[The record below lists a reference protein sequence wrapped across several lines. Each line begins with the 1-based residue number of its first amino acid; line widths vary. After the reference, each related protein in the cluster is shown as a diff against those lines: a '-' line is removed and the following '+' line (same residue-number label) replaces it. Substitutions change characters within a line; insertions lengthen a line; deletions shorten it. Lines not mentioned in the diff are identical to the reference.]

1 MKMPWTTADNN
12 MNRKCDDEVKPMRI
26 TRISVDG
33 LFGMF
38 NHDIGMKM
46 DDRITIIHGMNG
58 YGKTTILSMVN
69 ALFNKRYSYLR
80 ATPFKEFRVE
90 LEDGSTVCV
99 TKLSAERAASGK
111 RRRSHAIHVRLLR
124 KGKEVEKADFAS
136 PTPEDMEAHFA
147 IPPFEQFIGGLI
159 RESRD
164 MWRYIPTNEELTF
177 EDVIDRFADQMPQG
191 FIKMEKPNV
200 EWLHR
205 LQKSVKVRFIES
217 QRLLRLSKGN
227 IHRRAHEYESSPAL
241 ELSVAVHANDLAKAI
256 QGKLAEYATLSQSLD
271 RTFPGRLVEHMQSAT
286 VYRTDSIAQ
295 LREKLNKLEDKRN
308 RLQDAG
314 LLDKQEDLRFQVPE
328 ELQEPTQ
335 RVLPVYV
342 TDVEK
347 KLGVFDDIAAK
358 IDLLKDIVNSRF
370 PYKKISIDKEKG
382 FLFRTDDGQ
391 PLNPSHL
398 SSGEQHMLVLFSEL
412 LFRVE
417 SNSLVMIDE
426 PEISLHV
433 TWQKQFLRDLQQVTE
448 LASFD
453 VLIATHSPQIVHDR
467 WDDLTVELQGMATEQ
482 PV

>member
-1 MKMPWTTADNN
+1 

-38 NHDIGMKM
+38 NHDIGMKL

-58 YGKTTILSMVN
+58 YGKTTILRMVN
-69 ALFNKRYSYLR
+69 ALFNKRYSDLR
-80 ATPFKEFRVE
+80 TTPFKEFRVE
-90 LEDGSTVCV
+90 LEDDSTVSV
-99 TKLSAERAASGK
+99 TKLNGERAGTGN
-111 RRRSHAIHVRLLR
+111 RRRSHGIQARLLR
-124 KGKEVEKADFAS
+124 KGREVEKSDFVS
-136 PTPEDMEAHFA
+136 PTQEDMEAHFA
-147 IPPFEQFIGGLI
+147 IPPFEQLI
-159 RESRD
+159 VGIVREGRHT
-164 MWRYIPTNEELTF
+164 WRYVPTNEELSF
-177 EDVIDRFADQMPQG
+177 EDVVDRFADQMPQG
-191 FIKMEKPNV
+191 FFKKERPSV
-200 EWLHR
+200 EWLHH

-227 IHRRAHEYESSPAL
+227 VHRRPHEYEISPAL

-286 VYRTDSIAQ
+286 VYPTDSIAQ
-295 LREKLNKLEDKRN
+295 LREKLNKLEEKRN

-382 FLFRTDDGQ
+382 FVFRTDGGQ

-467 WDDLTVELQGMATEQ
+467 WDDLTVELQGMTAEQ

>member
-1 MKMPWTTADNN
+1 MKVPWRSVGRGMDK
-12 MNRKCDDEVKPMRI
+12 RCEEEVKPMRI

-46 DDRITIIHGMNG
+46 EDRITIIHGMNG
-58 YGKTTILSMVN
+58 YGKTTILKMVN
-69 ALFNKRYSYLR
+69 ALFNKRYSDLR
-80 ATPFKEFRVE
+80 NTPFKEFRIE
-90 LEDGSTVCV
+90 LEDGSTVAV
-99 TKLSAERAASGK
+99 SKIDTERSK
-111 RRRSHAIHVRLLR
+111 KTRRGHGIHVRLMR
-124 KGKEVEKADFAS
+124 KGKEVEKTEFV
-136 PTPEDMEAHFA
+136 TPNPEEVENHFA
-147 IPPFEQFIGGLI
+147 IPPFEQFITGI
-159 RESRD
+159 VRETRHT
-164 MWRYIPTNEELTF
+164 WRYVPTNEELAF
-177 EDVIDRFADQMPQG
+177 EDVIDRFSDQMPTG
-191 FIKMEKPNV
+191 LFKMEKPNV
-200 EWLHR
+200 EWLHA

-217 QRLLRLSKGN
+217 QRLLRFPKGN
-227 IHRRAHEYESSPAL
+227 VHRRAHEYETASPAM

-256 QGKLAEYATLSQSLD
+256 QNKLAEYATLSQSLD
-271 RTFPGRLVEHMQSAT
+271 RTFPGRLVEHMQQAT
-286 VYRTDSIAQ
+286 VYPTDSIAQ

-308 RLQDAG
+308 QLQEAG

-335 RVLPVYV
+335 RVLPIYV

-347 KLGVFDDIAAK
+347 KLGVFDEIAAK

-370 PYKKISIDKEKG
+370 SYKKISIDKEKG
-382 FLFRTDDGQ
+382 FVFRTQEGQ

-433 TWQKQFLRDLQQVTE
+433 TWQKQFLRDLQQVTA
-448 LASFD
+448 LALFD

-467 WDDLTVELQGMATEQ
+467 WDDLTVELEGMTAEQ

>member
-1 MKMPWTTADNN
+1 MKVPWRIAGGGMD
-12 MNRKCDDEVKPMRI
+12 RKCDEEVKPMRI
-26 TRISVDG
+26 TRISVDS
-33 LFGMF
+33 LFGIF

-58 YGKTTILSMVN
+58 YGKTTILRMVN
-69 ALFNKRYSYLR
+69 ALFNKRYSDLR
-80 ATPFKEFRVE
+80 VTPFKEFRVE
-90 LEDGSTVCV
+90 LEDGSTVSV
-99 TKLSAERAASGK
+99 SKLSGDRTVTDK
-111 RRRSHAIHVRLLR
+111 KKRSHGIHVRLL
-124 KGKEVEKADFAS
+124 KNGKELEKADVAN
-136 PTPEDMEAHFA
+136 PVPEGTELDYMH
-147 IPPFEQFIGGLI
+147 IPPEQFISGII
-159 RESRD
+159 RESRHT
-164 MWRYIPTNEELTF
+164 WRYVPTNEELTF
-177 EDVIDRFADQMPQG
+177 EDIIDRFSDQMPPG
-191 FIKMEKPNV
+191 FFKMEKPNV
-200 EWLHR
+200 EWLHN

-217 QRLLRLSKGN
+217 QRLLRLSKGTT
-227 IHRRAHEYESSPAL
+227 HRRPHEYESPPAL

-256 QGKLAEYATLSQSLD
+256 QGKLTEYATLSQSLD

-286 VYRTDSIAQ
+286 VYPTDSIAQ
-295 LREKLNKLEDKRN
+295 LREKLNKLEEKRN

-370 PYKKISIDKEKG
+370 SYKKISIDKEKG
-382 FLFRTDDGQ
+382 FVFRTDGGQ

-433 TWQKQFLRDLQQVTE
+433 TWQKQFLRDLQQVTK

-453 VLIATHSPQIVHDR
+453 VLIATHAPQIVHDR
-467 WDDLTVELQGMATEQ
+467 WDDLTVELQGIATEQ